1 MLPCKQGLQSTWQMA
16 QRLSFSS
23 TRSVRL
29 GFLGLLGIPFCMQG
43 HSGLDFG
50 LQTLV
55 HRAQDQMGTQYLTD
69 LGVGGERKGV
79 PLWGPGQGLASGR
92 NR

>member
-1 MLPCKQGLQSTWQMA
+1 MA
-16 QRLSFSS
+16 QCLSFSS

-29 GFLGLLGIPFCMQG
+29 GFLGLLGVPFCMQG
-43 HSGLDFG
+43 HCGLDFG

-69 LGVGGERKGV
+69 LGVGGEGKGV
-79 PLWGPGQGLASGR
+79 SLWGPGQGLASSR
-92 NR
+92 NW